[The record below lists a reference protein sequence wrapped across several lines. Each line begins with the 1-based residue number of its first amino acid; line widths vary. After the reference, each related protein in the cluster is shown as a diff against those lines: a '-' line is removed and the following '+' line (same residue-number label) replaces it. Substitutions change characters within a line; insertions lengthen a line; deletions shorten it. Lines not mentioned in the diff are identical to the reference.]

1 MQLGEKI
8 KQLRK
13 ERGYSQEKLAE
24 LLGVSRQAVTKWEND
39 TGIPDIENLI
49 TLSKVFEISVDE
61 LLSLKNP
68 SQNIS
73 NEQGGNIYG
82 SITEYD
88 IDAAKHY
95 DFHLG
100 CAKSIVITSANS
112 EKIRVDLMSNA
123 IPTILEDF
131 KLKIDDNKSR
141 IDLDLYLK
149 NGMTESKA
157 RDDLEIYVY
166 LPKKL
171 ILSFEI
177 AANTE
182 IIELRDIQCDGIEL
196 DVKANK
202 SIISN
207 VESKIELDSNL
218 NMEIICES
226 LEASLDVNQLSGCSK
241 LYLPE
246 EEDFSVIAKGRSN
259 KIVFEND
266 LDFSKENSEKIIEL
280 NGRKSELTICKLIK

>member
-13 ERGYSQEKLAE
+13 EKGYSQEKLAE

-49 TLSKVFEISVDE
+49 ALSKVFELSVDE
-61 LLSLKNP
+61 LLSLKN
-68 SQNIS
+68 IS
-73 NEQGGNIYG
+73 KEQGGNLYG
-82 SITEYD
+82 SFTEYD

-100 CAKSIVITSANS
+100 CAKSIIITSADS
-112 EKIRVDLMSNA
+112 EKIKVELIANT
-123 IPTILEDF
+123 IPTIHKDF
-131 KLKIDDNKSR
+131 KLIIDDNKSR
-141 IDLDLYLK
+141 IDLDLFLK

-157 RDDLEIYVY
+157 RENLEIYVY
-166 LPKKL
+166 LPQNL

-182 IIELRDIQCDGIEL
+182 IIELRDIKCGGIEL

-202 SIISN
+202 AVISN
-207 VESKIELDSNL
+207 VESKIELDCNL
-218 NMEIICES
+218 NMEIVCES
-226 LEASLDVNQLSGCSK
+226 LEASLDVNQLSAYSK

-246 EEDFSVIAKGRSN
+246 DADFSVVAKGRSN

-266 LDFSKENSEKIIEL
+266 QDFSKENSEKIIEL
-280 NGRKSELTICKLIK
+280 NGRKSELTVCKLIK

>member
-1 MQLGEKI
+1 MQIGEKI

-13 ERGYSQEKLAE
+13 EKEYSQEKLAE

-39 TGIPDIENLI
+39 TGIPDIENI
-49 TLSKVFEISVDE
+49 IALSKIFEISVDE
-61 LLSLKNP
+61 LLSLKN
-68 SQNIS
+68 IS
-73 NEQGGNIYG
+73 REQGEILNVSY
-82 SITEYD
+82 TEYD

-95 DFHLG
+95 DIHLG
-100 CAKSIVITSANS
+100 SAKRITVTTTDS
-112 EKIRVDLMSNA
+112 EKLRVELA
-123 IPTILEDF
+123 TVTIPTVFEDF

-141 IDLDLYLK
+141 IDLDMFLK

-157 RDDLEIYVY
+157 RENLEIYVY

-182 IIELRDIQCDGIEL
+182 IIELRDIKCGGIEL

-202 SIISN
+202 AVISN
-207 VESKIELDSNL
+207 VESKIELDCNL
-218 NMEIICES
+218 NMEIVCES
-226 LEASLDVNQLSGCSK
+226 LKASLDVNQLSACSK

-246 EEDFSVIAKGRSN
+246 DTDFGVMAKGKSN
-259 KIVFEND
+259 KIIFEND